1 MLRVVRSGGISAS
14 AKWRTMPANEV
25 VVVTGA
31 SAGVGRAV
39 ARAYA
44 RRGARIALFARGSG
58 GLAAAAAEVREL
70 GGVALPRPVDVA
82 EHDQLDR
89 AAEEAEANLGPIDV
103 WINAAFS
110 TVFGTFDELSPAEY
124 ARATQV
130 TYLGFVH
137 GTMAA
142 LRRMRPR
149 DRGVVVQVGS
159 ALAYR
164 GVPLQ
169 SVYCGAKHAIQG
181 FHESLRCELLHERS
195 GVQVTM
201 VQLPGLNTPQFSW
214 VRSKLPHHPQPVPPI
229 YQPELAAAAVVRA
242 ADRPRRREYWVG
254 GSTVATLLA
263 NSIAPGLL
271 DHYLARTGFASQQ
284 NSDVD
289 DPGRADNLFEPAD
302 AEDGR
307 DFGAHGAFDHSAH
320 SRSPQW
326 WVARNR
332 GSLALGAAV
341 LAGAGAGAAMARSRS

>member
-1 MLRVVRSGGISAS
+1 
-14 AKWRTMPANEV
+14 MPASEV

-44 RRGARIALFARGSG
+44 RRGARIALFARGAG
-58 GLAAAAAEVREL
+58 GLAAAADEVREL
-70 GGVALPRPVDVA
+70 GGTALPRPVDVA

-89 AAEEAEANLGPIDV
+89 AAGEAEANLGPIDV

-110 TVFGTFDELSPAEY
+110 TVFGTFDELSPEEY

-169 SVYCGAKHAIQG
+169 TVYCGAKHAIQG

-214 VRSKLPHHPQPVPPI
+214 ARSKLPHHPQPVPPI
-229 YQPELAAAAVVRA
+229 YQPELAADAVLRA

-254 GSTVATLLA
+254 GSTVGTLLA
-263 NSIAPGLL
+263 NSVAPGLL
-271 DHYLARTGFASQQ
+271 DRYLARTGFSSQQ

-289 DPGRADNLFEPAD
+289 DSARVDNLFEPAD
-302 AEDGR
+302 AAEGR
-307 DFGAHGAFDHSAH
+307 DFGAHGAFGATAH

-326 WVARNR
+326 WVARNQAL
-332 GSLALGAAV
+332 LALGGAILAGVGAV
-341 LAGAGAGAAMARSRS
+341 LARSRR